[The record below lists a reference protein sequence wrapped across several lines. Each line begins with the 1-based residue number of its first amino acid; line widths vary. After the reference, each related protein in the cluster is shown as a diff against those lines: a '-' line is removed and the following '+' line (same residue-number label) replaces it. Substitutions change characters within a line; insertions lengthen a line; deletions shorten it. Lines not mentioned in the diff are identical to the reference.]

1 MTSCLE
7 FTVQNS
13 LATAS
18 QHGRANKIPD
28 FALFDKAKG
37 LSCHEIT
44 MNSPE
49 MMELY
54 QVCSSSES
62 YTDNKEG
69 DAMEEN
75 CDGDT
80 EIREG
85 WQDRVLK
92 HHDKIIR
99 AKNHTNPVPIPN
111 QAATGTAVD
120 AVPPPQLISAL
131 RHIFG
136 TPSCDDLRVLL
147 EARDET
153 AKSQTAQTSSTNVNV
168 LPSLLQAVLN
178 HSMFN
183 KLMSPASDVKRDWKT
198 MFDLS
203 TGKATAGDCDG
214 EATAT
219 VNESVSENLIAA
231 MKAEGQPNGPLPA
244 PPAANM
250 ESILSNLCR
259 DQWNHRG
266 NNCSR
271 AQGLLIAAL
280 SIMAEYM
287 LCEEDL
293 DQLQAPAPVP
303 LAESSLEDAD
313 PFTQLLQVGAI
324 LPIFS
329 RHPSN
334 GITDAFE
341 LDKDLLDY
349 FVKASSTYEERIEI
363 QKASL
368 FKRQN
373 SPAPPAPAYSTPPPL
388 DLRKSPVETEE
399 VQNIVSED
407 HSDGGA
413 TDAAGQG
420 NESIGDDSDNASE
433 GEQEDEEGSAQSEEY
448 EAAEDSMTGAI
459 ESDDENDDGD
469 YEDELQQA
477 LALSLAAAIGSGDSA
492 SDSDQTEDGG
502 DDRGESDLSHKTSV
516 SETEDSADNLP
527 ALPKIPS
534 ASLLPKFDR
543 VDTPSDEESKPGLCS
558 SPCATFEPSS
568 LACFGQVPASHVL
581 VHLLREIQTRLLD
594 NEAEDTRSHFF
605 AADTASSMTDE
616 ELEASSSTN
625 DDSVT
630 ASLLIALLQ
639 ICNQLRQSSVAAL
652 RNSLHDMEDEVDGKF
667 AAVEL
672 STLDDPESM
681 VALDA
686 LEAKGMKRKAAD
698 AHDYFHTKTKLAGIW
713 TKRVEFY
720 SSCCFAVMQS
730 LRTHIGNCT
739 TRGQESP
746 IIVSDRTRLQLSTVL
761 TMFYSSSASTSAQS
775 IHELTKCHVNNES
788 TDFHSVS
795 LCNEAI
801 RLWGALLPLLHPG
814 EEAKKLLHDSV
825 RQCLSSPDPVLLC
838 DAVAGDDDGTWDKN
852 QVESCKLDLLCKRLR
867 ASDMLDIF
875 VASPMTNTSPGLE
888 AGVSPGSIEPLL
900 SDLGTFVEMLDG
912 SVHSNATRLYLAITQ
927 RAISSLILWNDLAM
941 TSSDANDHEISG
953 GDSASTTAGSWT
965 GGLQLKLDQVKFH
978 FDPSKCAGSIS
989 VKSSDGSPSVT
1000 ANQRATKAWG
1010 SALSSTAFQPKTG
1023 VHKWAVKLDQ
1033 CERGHIFVGV
1043 ATSRANLKTYIGGDG
1058 NGWGL
1063 IGTQGAPRSL
1073 LIFFRSQDFDASP
1086 ALWHDRNKIRGDY
1099 GKTFRTG
1106 ATIILTL
1113 DTNAGTLRFGLLKE
1127 STSSSVPI
1135 SPQSNFAS
1143 PRASRA
1149 VPPPTTTTVEDWGIA
1164 FEVRL

>member
-1 MTSCLE
+1 M
-7 FTVQNS
+7 
-13 LATAS
+13 ATAS

-49 MMELY
+49 MMEFY
-54 QVCSSSES
+54 RVCSNES
-62 YTDNKEG
+62 DAGNKEG

-75 CDGDT
+75 CDGGT
-80 EIREG
+80 EFGEG

-99 AKNHTNPVPIPN
+99 AKNHTNHVPIPN

-136 TPSCDDLRVLL
+136 TPSCEDLQVLL
-147 EARDET
+147 EAQDET
-153 AKSQTAQTSSTNVNV
+153 VESHTSSSNVNI

-178 HSMFN
+178 HSVFN
-183 KLMSPASDVKRDWKT
+183 KSMSPASPRPSVDVKRDWKT
-198 MFDLS
+198 MFDMS
-203 TGKATAGDCDG
+203 TGKAIAGECDG
-214 EATAT
+214 EATSTAK
-219 VNESVSENLIAA
+219 ESASDVDKSASENLIV
-231 MKAEGQPNGPLPA
+231 GQPNGPLPA

-259 DQWNHRG
+259 DQWNQRG

-271 AQGLLIAAL
+271 TQGMVIAAL

-293 DQLQAPAPVP
+293 DQLQAPVPVP
-303 LAESSLEDAD
+303 LAESSLDDAD
-313 PFTQLLQVGAI
+313 PFAQLLQVGAI
-324 LPIFS
+324 LPILPIFS
-329 RHPSN
+329 RHPIN
-334 GITDAFE
+334 DITEAFE

-368 FKRQN
+368 FKQQN
-373 SPAPPAPAYSTPPPL
+373 SPAAPASAYSTPPPL

-407 HSDGGA
+407 HSDGCA
-413 TDAAGQG
+413 TDAADQG
-420 NESIGDDSDNASE
+420 ESIGDDSDHASE
-433 GEQEDEEGSAQSEEY
+433 EEQEDEEGSAQSEEY
-448 EAAEDSMTGAI
+448 VAAEDSVTGAI

-477 LALSLAAAIGSGDSA
+477 LALSLAAAVGSGDSA
-492 SDSDQTEDGG
+492 SESDQTENGG
-502 DDRGESDLSHKTSV
+502 DERGESD
-516 SETEDSADNLP
+516 EIEDSADDLP
-527 ALPKIPS
+527 ALPKFPS
-534 ASLLPKFDR
+534 ESLLPKFDR
-543 VDTPSDEESKPGLCS
+543 MDTPSEEESKTRLCL

-581 VHLLREIQTRLLD
+581 IHLLREIQTRLLD
-594 NEAEDTRSHFF
+594 NEAEDLHKDNTRSRFF
-605 AADTASSMTDE
+605 AADTASSMIDD
-616 ELEASSSTN
+616 ELEASSSSLTN

-630 ASLLIALLQ
+630 ASLLFALLQ
-639 ICNQLRQSSVAAL
+639 ICNQLRQSSVATL
-652 RNSLHDMEDEVDGKF
+652 RNSLHDMEDKVDGKF

-672 STLDDPESM
+672 SALDHDPESM

-698 AHDYFHTKTKLAGIW
+698 AHEFFQTKTKMAGIW

-720 SSCCFAVMQS
+720 STCCFAVMQS

-761 TMFYSSSASTSAQS
+761 TMFYSSSASTSAHS
-775 IHELTKCHVNNES
+775 LHELTKCHVNNES

-814 EEAKKLLHDSV
+814 DEAKKLLHDSV
-825 RQCLSSPDPVLLC
+825 RQCLSSPDPISLC
-838 DAVAGDDDGTWDKN
+838 ADNVVGDDGTWDKN

-875 VASPMTNTSPGLE
+875 VASPMIDSSPGLE
-888 AGVSPGSIEPLL
+888 AGAIPGSIDPLL

-941 TSSDANDHEISG
+941 TSSDANDHDISG
-953 GDSASTTAGSWT
+953 GDSASTTSGSWT
-965 GGLQLKLDQVKFH
+965 EGLQLKLDQVNFR

-989 VKSSDGSPSVT
+989 VLSSDGSPSVT

-1010 SALSSTAFQPKTG
+1010 SALSSTSFQPKTG

-1063 IGTQGAPRSL
+1063 IGTQGAPAVLCDFS
-1073 LIFFRSQDFDASP
+1073 FF
-1086 ALWHDRNKIRGDY
+1086 G
-1099 GKTFRTG
+1099 
-1106 ATIILTL
+1106 
-1113 DTNAGTLRFGLLKE
+1113 
-1127 STSSSVPI
+1127 
-1135 SPQSNFAS
+1135 
-1143 PRASRA
+1143 
-1149 VPPPTTTTVEDWGIA
+1149 
-1164 FEVRL
+1164 